1 MVDPITSRRWLY
13 RGLLLAISVVVI
25 FFHLLPIN
33 VGQAHWPGPDMLLG
47 VAFAWVMRR
56 PEYVPTLLI
65 GGLILLTD
73 MLFMRP
79 PGLWA
84 ALAVIG
90 LEFLRAREHLSR
102 DLPFP
107 VEWAMV
113 TAVLITMT
121 IANRFFLALFAVDQA
136 SLGLSLIQLMTTLTV
151 YPLIVLISGTLL
163 GIHKITPGEVDG
175 SGHRL

>member
-1 MVDPITSRRWLY
+1 MVDPITSRRWIY
-13 RGLLLAISVVVI
+13 RGLLLVISAVVI
-25 FFHLLPIN
+25 FFHLLPIR
-33 VGQAHWPGPDMLLG
+33 VGQAYWPGPDLVLG
-47 VAFAWVMRR
+47 FAFAWVMRR
-56 PEYVPTLLI
+56 PEFVPVLLV
-65 GGLILLTD
+65 GGLVLLTD
-73 MLFMRP
+73 ILFLRP

-113 TAVLITMT
+113 AAVLIAMT
-121 IANRFFLALFAVDQA
+121 LADRFFLAVFAVDQVG
-136 SLGLSLIQLMTTLTV
+136 LGLAVMQLITTIAV

-163 GIHKITPGEVDG
+163 GIHKIAPGEVDDM
-175 SGHRL
+175 GHRL